1 MVCYSH
7 ASLGLAVNKALTT
20 RRPQET
26 PRAWQGHL
34 RERNLHRGKPAKR
47 LQPSPQ
53 ALSCARNLD
62 LPIYIDDDD
71 TAPPETGLGSS
82 SKKDKPLAS
91 SSDYGGSSDNEDLV
105 AAAAQV
111 ELMRSWVD
119 CGIQMATKEM
129 EAERL
134 GGRLGEEDCDPNR
147 ATSGSSQA
155 PMPQSIQPPRT
166 PITQIYRH
174 NTGYATPLQSEISHS
189 QYYNGVPQ
197 YQSMGTLQT
206 YPAASILPYSQT
218 YPTPQHKIAYAP
230 PIHLTPHNSLPPTYY
245 ATPPTSQPPFLQNP
259 AFCSSSAPPQSSPTP
274 QPYAGA
280 AFHTDSISQSSG
292 FAPPNRQPLNPAS
305 TNIQTPTSDPKSRL
319 RERPFVL
326 PPGQYL
332 SWHELEQY
340 YGPARQNFPHDD
352 AYKSARL
359 DWVQKIKINEPP
371 FNHPW
376 IAEYKKQEV
385 EDTWAGI
392 PATKR
397 NHIEML
403 ALASKYRT
411 MVQAPCREVPAYALP
426 LSFMALEAQYFSIP
440 ERKLAS
446 DVDTIR
452 KRSTWLTDL
461 GLFEP
466 IYYLLCSNH
475 EQELFLENTYN
486 KLSVVKR
493 RAIEAKA
500 KYLNV
505 MLNPPKPLFK
515 EFEEQ
520 YSIHKEEDFG
530 RKPEHK
536 TKRGDWLRAIGLDF
550 EPFCWY
556 PYTTTEFGVAQSE
569 RTEVAWNDL
578 GLAKRRELE
587 SKAAE
592 YKSSQTWGL
601 SWGQI
606 EDRIGFTPG
615 DGEKWTRWLA
625 AIGMGRALKSNE
637 TRDGVW
643 QMKLR
648 ADRQAIYRLAAVQKK
663 EIQARWEA
671 RQVVQARAQAQA
683 SKQSKVKAK
692 AGTKPAKVSKVGKSS
707 RFPRGGYASY
717 SEPNWL
723 YSRSRRRR

>member
-1 MVCYSH
+1 MKLFPRVSR
-7 ASLGLAVNKALTT
+7 ASCKQSIDDATSSGNTKSMARTSARKKF
-20 RRPQET
+20 T
-26 PRAWQGHL
+26 PRKAGETAPAVTTSAKL
-34 RERNLHRGKPAKR
+34 RKKSGFT
-47 LQPSPQ
+47 
-53 ALSCARNLD
+53 
-62 LPIYIDDDD
+62 IYIDDDD

-134 GGRLGEEDCDPNR
+134 GGRGLRSKPRYERKFSSPNAAINPTSPNPDHPDISTQYGLCNPFTKPNIAFSILQR
-147 ATSGSSQA
+147 CATVPVNGHSTNIPSRFH
-155 PMPQSIQPPRT
+155 PTLLTDIP
-166 PITQIYRH
+166 
-174 NTGYATPLQSEISHS
+174 YATTQ
-189 QYYNGVPQ
+189 N
-197 YQSMGTLQT
+197 
-206 YPAASILPYSQT
+206 SICPS
-218 YPTPQHKIAYAP
+218 
-230 PIHLTPHNSLPPTYY
+230 IHLTPHNSLPPTYY

-340 YGPARQNFPHDD
+340 CGPARQNFPHDD

-461 GLFEP
+461 GLFAP

-692 AGTKPAKVSKVGKSS
+692 AATKPAKVSKVGKSS